1 MDPHISAIK
10 LPRRRALIQA
20 ARLSSLLLAS
30 GLVPAAALENRDAAF
45 AAPSRDQAL
54 QALGLS
60 SLSASDQVQL
70 VAPEIAEDG
79 ASVRISLACTAPG
92 VRRLLLLIDGN
103 PAPLSALYEVSEA
116 LEPAFAMN
124 AKLAQTSEVYAVALL
139 DDGRALYAS
148 RLVKVTLGGCGG

>member
-10 LPRRRALIQA
+10 PSRRRALIQV

-45 AAPSRDQAL
+45 
-54 QALGLS
+54 
-60 SLSASDQVQL
+60 
-70 VAPEIAEDG
+70 
-79 ASVRISLACTAPG
+79 LACTAPG
-92 VRRLLLLIDGN
+92 VRRLLLLVDVN
-103 PAPLSALYEVSEA
+103 PAPLSALYEVNEA